1 MAEAIAHLAAL
12 GALLALAD
20 LIVAEGPQKR
30 GVRFIGGLL
39 TAGAML
45 ELWVKA
51 RELAEWKGHCAAA
64 WKIFETHSK
73 A

>member
-1 MAEAIAHLAAL
+1 MEEAIARLAAL
-12 GALLALAD
+12 GALLALSD

-45 ELWVKA
+45 ELCLRIA
-51 RELAEWKGHCAAA
+51 NMAALL
-64 WKIFETHSK
+64 
-73 A
+73 

>member
-1 MAEAIAHLAAL
+1 MAEAIARLAAL

-45 ELWVKA
+45 DLCLRMA
-51 RELAEWKGHCAAA
+51 RMAALL
-64 WKIFETHSK
+64 
-73 A
+73 

>member
-1 MAEAIAHLAAL
+1 MAEIIGRLAAL

-45 ELWVKA
+45 ELCL
-51 RELAEWKGHCAAA
+51 RAANMA
-64 WKIFETHSK
+64 
-73 A
+73 ALL

>member
-20 LIVAEGPQKR
+20 LIVAEGSQKR

-45 ELWVKA
+45 ELCL
-51 RELAEWKGHCAAA
+51 RLANLAALL
-64 WKIFETHSK
+64 
-73 A
+73 

>member
-20 LIVAEGPQKR
+20 LIVGEGPQKR
-30 GVRFIGGLL
+30 GVRFCGGLL

-45 ELWVKA
+45 ELCL
-51 RELAEWKGHCAAA
+51 RLANMAALL
-64 WKIFETHSK
+64 
-73 A
+73 

>member
-1 MAEAIAHLAAL
+1 MAEAIARLAAL
-12 GALLALAD
+12 GALLALSD

-45 ELWVKA
+45 EWCLRIA
-51 RELAEWKGHCAAA
+51 NMAALL
-64 WKIFETHSK
+64 
-73 A
+73 

>member
-1 MAEAIAHLAAL
+1 MAEAIARLAAL
-12 GALLALAD
+12 GALLALSD

-45 ELWVKA
+45 ELCLRIA
-51 RELAEWKGHCAAA
+51 NMAALQ
-64 WKIFETHSK
+64 
-73 A
+73 

>member
-1 MAEAIAHLAAL
+1 MAEAITRLAAL
-12 GALLALAD
+12 GALLALSD

-45 ELWVKA
+45 ELCLRIA
-51 RELAEWKGHCAAA
+51 NMAALL
-64 WKIFETHSK
+64 
-73 A
+73 

>member
-1 MAEAIAHLAAL
+1 MAEAIARLAAL
-12 GALLALAD
+12 GALLALSV

-45 ELWVKA
+45 ELCLSIA
-51 RELAEWKGHCAAA
+51 NMAALL
-64 WKIFETHSK
+64 
-73 A
+73 

>member
-1 MAEAIAHLAAL
+1 MAEAIARLAAM
-12 GALLALAD
+12 GALLALSD

-45 ELWVKA
+45 ELCLRIA
-51 RELAEWKGHCAAA
+51 NMAALL
-64 WKIFETHSK
+64 
-73 A
+73 

>member
-1 MAEAIAHLAAL
+1 MAEAISRLAAL
-12 GALLALAD
+12 GALLALSD

-45 ELWVKA
+45 ELCLRIA
-51 RELAEWKGHCAAA
+51 NMAALL
-64 WKIFETHSK
+64 
-73 A
+73 

>member
-1 MAEAIAHLAAL
+1 MAEAIARLAAL
-12 GALLALAD
+12 GALLALSD

-45 ELWVKA
+45 ELCLRIA
-51 RELAEWKGHCAAA
+51 NMAA
-64 WKIFETHSK
+64 IL
-73 A
+73 

>member
-1 MAEAIAHLAAL
+1 MAEAIARLAAL
-12 GALLALAD
+12 GALLALSD

-45 ELWVKA
+45 ELCLHIA
-51 RELAEWKGHCAAA
+51 NMAALL
-64 WKIFETHSK
+64 
-73 A
+73 

>member
-1 MAEAIAHLAAL
+1 MAEAIARLAAL
-12 GALLALAD
+12 GALLALSD

-45 ELWVKA
+45 ELCL
-51 RELAEWKGHCAAA
+51 RIENMAALL
-64 WKIFETHSK
+64 
-73 A
+73 

>member
-1 MAEAIAHLAAL
+1 MAEAIARLAAL
-12 GALLALAD
+12 GALLALSD

-45 ELWVKA
+45 ELCLRIA
-51 RELAEWKGHCAAA
+51 NMAALL
-64 WKIFETHSK
+64 
-73 A
+73 

>member
-1 MAEAIAHLAAL
+1 MAEAIARLAAL
-12 GALLALAD
+12 GALLALSD

-45 ELWVKA
+45 DLCLRIA
-51 RELAEWKGHCAAA
+51 NMAALL
-64 WKIFETHSK
+64 
-73 A
+73 

>member
-1 MAEAIAHLAAL
+1 MAEAIARLAAL
-12 GALLALAD
+12 GALLALSD

-45 ELWVKA
+45 ELCLSIA
-51 RELAEWKGHCAAA
+51 NMAALL
-64 WKIFETHSK
+64 
-73 A
+73 

>member
-1 MAEAIAHLAAL
+1 MAEAIARLAAL
-12 GALLALAD
+12 GALLALSD

-45 ELWVKA
+45 ELCL
-51 RELAEWKGHCAAA
+51 RLANMAALL
-64 WKIFETHSK
+64 
-73 A
+73 